1 MWNNFQFADKAFLWG
16 LIIVPFL
23 IGLYIYR
30 QKRGYSSLRLS
41 SLNALSNAPV
51 SWKNYFRHLPFILR
65 IIGISGL
72 IIVLA
77 RPQSTSSWENIET
90 EGIDIVLALDI
101 SGSMLAEDFKPN
113 RLEASKDVA
122 MEFIAGRPNDR
133 MGLVV
138 FSGESFTQ
146 CPLTTDHAVLMNLF
160 KDIKSGM
167 IEDGTAIG
175 LGLANAVSR
184 LKDSKAKSKVI
195 ILLTDGVNNQGEIA
209 PVTAAEIAETFGIRV
224 YTVGVG
230 SLGTAPYPFKTSYGV
245 QYQNIEVK
253 IDEEVLQEIAR
264 MTDGRYFRATNN
276 QKLKDIYQEIDALE
290 KSKIEVREFSRKT
303 EEYLRWAIIA
313 GLILLLEALL
323 RITLFKNNP

>member
-1 MWNNFQFADKAFLWG
+1 MLNNIQFADEYFLWG
-16 LIIVPFL
+16 FILIPIL
-23 IGLYIYR
+23 ITIYIFR
-30 QKRGYSSLRLS
+30 QKKGYSSLRLS
-41 SLNALSNAPV
+41 TLNALTEAPR
-51 SWKNYFRHLPFILR
+51 SWKNYLRHLPFIFR
-65 IIGISGL
+65 IFGISAL
-72 IIVLA
+72 ILVMA
-77 RPQSTSSWENIET
+77 RPQSTSSWENVAT

-122 MEFIAGRPNDR
+122 MEFIAGRPDDR

-138 FSGESFTQ
+138 FSAESFTQ

-160 KDIKSGM
+160 QDIKSGM
-167 IEDGTAIG
+167 IKDGTAIG

-184 LKDSKAKSKVI
+184 LKDSKAKSKVV

-209 PVTAAEIAETFGIRV
+209 PITAAEIAQTFDIRV

-230 SLGTAPYPFKTSYGV
+230 TIGTAPYPFKTAFGV

-253 IDEEVLQEIAR
+253 IDEEVLQEIAN

-276 QKLKDIYQEIDALE
+276 QKLKEIYQQIDELE

-303 EEYLRWAIIA
+303 EEYLWWALIA
-313 GLILLLEALL
+313 GFFLLFEAVL
-323 RITLFKNNP
+323 RVTIFKNNP